1 MRPGRRS
8 SPPNGWSGEAFQGFS
23 RGRGSGVS
31 AVISEIAGD
40 TNMQNKRIHATTILG
55 LRRNGKSA
63 LGGDGQVTF
72 GDTIL
77 KESALKLRKLYND
90 TIMAGFA
97 GATADAFSL
106 FEKFEAKLDEYSGNM
121 SRSVVELAKDWR
133 TDKILRRLE
142 AMLVIMDREKSYLVS
157 GEGDVIEPDDGIVA
171 IGSGAP
177 YALAA
182 ARAYL
187 DSSRLAAPKIVEK
200 SLVIASSICV
210 YTNANITIME
220 L

>member
-1 MRPGRRS
+1 MG
-8 SPPNGWSGEAFQGFS
+8 N
-23 RGRGSGVS
+23 
-31 AVISEIAGD
+31 
-40 TNMQNKRIHATTILG
+40 TRIHATTILG
-55 LRRNGKSA
+55 LRRNGRAA
-63 LGGDGQVTF
+63 LGGDGQVTY

-77 KESALKLRKLYND
+77 KEGALKLRKLYND
-90 TIMAGFA
+90 SIMAGFA

-142 AMLVIMDREKSYLVS
+142 AMLVIMDMEKSYLVS

-171 IGSGAP
+171 IGSGSP

-187 DSSRLAAPKIVEK
+187 DSSRMNAPKIVEK
-200 SLVIASSICV
+200 SLTIAASICV
-210 YTNANITIME
+210 YTNTNITVME